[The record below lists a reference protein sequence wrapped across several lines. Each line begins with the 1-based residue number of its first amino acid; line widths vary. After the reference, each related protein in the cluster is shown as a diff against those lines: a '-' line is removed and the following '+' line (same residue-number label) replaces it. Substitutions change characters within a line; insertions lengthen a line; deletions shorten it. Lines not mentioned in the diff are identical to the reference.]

1 LIEFS
6 NVTKIF
12 PPENVV
18 LRDVN
23 LHIRRGDYILLTG
36 PAGNGKSVLFQ
47 MILRYERVT
56 RGELS
61 VFGRNLDK
69 LSPKDIPFLRRKI
82 GWISQE
88 PQFMEPRSVLENL
101 TNVLNANGTF
111 GSQADKRAK
120 EVLSSLGLEM
130 EAASYPSELSRGQLQ
145 KLSIGR
151 ALIVEPAILL
161 ADEPFVYLTPEEIE
175 GVSALF
181 KDFNKQG
188 MTILMAARL
197 IDPEYLGVKR
207 MVEINNAILQEITPK
222 KPAENTVPSLE
233 GSL

>member
-1 LIEFS
+1 MIEFT

-23 LHIRRGDYILLTG
+23 LQIRRGDYILLTG

-69 LSPKDIPFLRRKI
+69 LTPKDIPYLRRKI

-88 PQFMEPRSVLENL
+88 PQFMQPRSVLENL
-101 TNVLNANGTF
+101 TNVLNAAGTF
-111 GSQADKRAK
+111 GSLADKRVR
-120 EVLSSLGLEM
+120 EVLNSLGLEM
-130 EAASYPSELSRGQLQ
+130 EASSYPSELSRGQLQ
-145 KLSIGR
+145 KLAIGR
-151 ALIVEPAILL
+151 ALILEPAVLL

-175 GVSALF
+175 GISILF
-181 KDFNKQG
+181 KDFNRHG
-188 MTILMAARL
+188 LTILMAARL
-197 IDPEYLGVKR
+197 MDPEYLGVSKV
-207 MVEINNAILQEITPK
+207 VEINNASLQDITQPK
-222 KPAENTVPSLE
+222 SVEEKNTSAAD
-233 GSL
+233 SM